1 MIGWELAPTLQHIF
15 YNTKGDIGME
25 EQNMD
30 ILERIHASYYQL
42 TATERKVAD
51 YVLAQHA
58 QVQFMSITQ
67 LADEC
72 DVADATISRFCRSL
86 KLKGFNAF
94 KIELA
99 RHSASNSADKKQEHP
114 TDTLVGRSLAVG
126 RLANDAVYQTIEL
139 VEPKQVLQAVELF
152 ENANRVL
159 CFGAGGSLLMA
170 QEFAHLFSTVTNK
183 FTAIADSHMQM
194 SAAATMSREDIM
206 VLFSYSGATNS
217 GIQLLELAKSRGIH
231 TILVT
236 RFPKSPAAN
245 LADVVL
251 RCGSNEGPFQFG
263 SVPAKVAQL
272 IVMDVLFQ
280 EYRYRNR
287 DICEDHIQN
296 IASALSGMHI

>member
-1 MIGWELAPTLQHIF
+1 
-15 YNTKGDIGME
+15 ME

-51 YVLAQHA
+51 YVLSQYA

-67 LADEC
+67 LADEGG
-72 DVADATISRFCRSL
+72 VADATISRFCRSL

-99 RHSASNSADKKQEHP
+99 RYSAGNGGKPKEKPSDS
-114 TDTLVGRSLAVG
+114 LVGRSLEVG
-126 RLANDAVYQTIEL
+126 RLASDAVYQTIEL
-139 VEPKQVLQAVELF
+139 VESQQVVKAVELF

-159 CFGAGGSLLMA
+159 CFGAGGSMLMA
-170 QEFAHLFSTVTNK
+170 QECAHLFSTVTGK
-183 FTAIADSHMQM
+183 FTAVCDQHMQM
-194 SAAATMSREDIM
+194 SAAATMSSEDVI
-206 VLFSYSGATNS
+206 VLFSYSGATTG
-217 GIQLLELAKSRGIH
+217 GIQLLELARSRNVR
-231 TILVT
+231 TVLVT
-236 RFPKSPAAN
+236 RFNKSPAAN

-272 IVMDVLFQ
+272 IVMDILFQ
-280 EYRYRNR
+280 EYCHRNR
-287 DICEDHIQN
+287 DLCEDHIQN
-296 IASALSGMHI
+296 IASALSGMHV

>member
-1 MIGWELAPTLQHIF
+1 M
-15 YNTKGDIGME
+15 D

-42 TATERKVAD
+42 TATERRVAD
-51 YVLAQHA
+51 YVLAQHT

-72 DVADATISRFCRSL
+72 GTAEATISRFCRSL

-99 RHSASNSADKKQEHP
+99 RHSATPVKPQEQP
-114 TDTLVGRSLAVG
+114 TDSLVGRSLEVG
-126 RLANDAVYQTIEL
+126 RLASDAVYQTVEL
-139 VEPKQVLQAVELF
+139 VEPVQVQKAVKLF
-152 ENANRVL
+152 EDASRVF
-159 CFGAGGSLLMA
+159 CFGAGGSMLMA

-194 SAAATMSREDIM
+194 SAAATMSRDDIM

-217 GIQLLELAKSRGIH
+217 GIQLLELAKSRGIR
-231 TILVT
+231 TVLVT
-236 RFPKSPAAN
+236 RFNKSPAAN

-263 SVPAKVAQL
+263 SVPAKIAQL

>member
-1 MIGWELAPTLQHIF
+1 
-15 YNTKGDIGME
+15 ME

-51 YVLAQHA
+51 YVLAQYA

-72 DVADATISRFCRSL
+72 GVADATISRFCRSL

-99 RHSASNSADKKQEHP
+99 RHSAGSVKQQELS
-114 TDTLVGRSLAVG
+114 TDTLSGRSQEVG
-126 RLANDAVYQTIEL
+126 RLAADAIAQTMEL
-139 VEPKQVLQAVELF
+139 VEPQQVQRAVTFFEQAS
-152 ENANRVL
+152 RVL
-159 CFGAGGSLLMA
+159 CFGAGGSMLMA

-194 SAAATMSREDIM
+194 SAAATMNQEDVI
-206 VLFSYSGATNS
+206 VLFSYSGATTG

-236 RFPKSPAAN
+236 RFNKSPAAK

-263 SVPAKVAQL
+263 SVPAKIAQL
-272 IVMDVLFQ
+272 IVMDLLFQ
-280 EYRYRNR
+280 EYRHRNR
-287 DICEDHIQN
+287 DNCEDHIQH

>member
-1 MIGWELAPTLQHIF
+1 M
-15 YNTKGDIGME
+15 D

-51 YVLAQHA
+51 FVIAQPE
-58 QVQFMSITQ
+58 QVKFMSITQ

-72 DVADATISRFCRSL
+72 GTADATISRFCRSL

-99 RHSASNSADKKQEHP
+99 RHSAGSGPKQASHDA
-114 TDTLVGRSLAVG
+114 DTLSGRIREVGRQATE
-126 RLANDAVYQTIEL
+126 AIHQTMDLIDPVQ
-139 VEPKQVLQAVELF
+139 VERAVELI
-152 ENANRVL
+152 ERAPRVI
-159 CFGAGGSLLMA
+159 CIGSGGSMLLA
-170 QEFAHLFSTVTNK
+170 TTFAHLFSTVTGK
-183 FTAIADSHMQM
+183 FQAIADSHTQM
-194 SAAATMSREDIM
+194 SAVATMGREDLVI
-206 VLFSYSGATNS
+206 LFSYSGATNA
-217 GIQLLELAKSRGIH
+217 GLQILELARERGIQ

-236 RFPKSPAAN
+236 RFLKSPAAS

-272 IVMDVLFQ
+272 IVMDVVFQ
-280 EYRYRNR
+280 EYCRRNR
-287 DICEDHIQN
+287 ESCEEN
-296 IASALSGMHI
+296 IESIAAALSDMHV

>member
-1 MIGWELAPTLQHIF
+1 
-15 YNTKGDIGME
+15 ME

-51 YVLAQHA
+51 FVLAQHS

-67 LADEC
+67 LAEVC
-72 DVADATISRFCRSL
+72 GTAEATISRFCRSL

-99 RHSASNSADKKQEHP
+99 RHSASSVKPQEQPADS
-114 TDTLVGRSLAVG
+114 LVGRSLEVG
-126 RLANDAVYQTIEL
+126 RLASDAVYQTIEL
-139 VEPKQVLQAVELF
+139 VESAQVKKAVEFF
-152 ENANRVL
+152 EDASRVL
-159 CFGAGGSLLMA
+159 CFGAGGSMLMA

-183 FTAIADSHMQM
+183 FTAISDSHMQM
-194 SAAATMSREDIM
+194 SAAATTNREDVI
-206 VLFSYSGATNS
+206 VLFSYSGATTG
-217 GIQLLELAKSRGIH
+217 GIQLLELAKNRGIR

-236 RFPKSPAAN
+236 RFNKSPAAN

-263 SVPAKVAQL
+263 SVPAKIAQL

-280 EYRYRNR
+280 EYRHRNQ

>member
-1 MIGWELAPTLQHIF
+1 M
-15 YNTKGDIGME
+15 D

-51 YVLAQHA
+51 FVLAQHS

-67 LADEC
+67 LAEVC
-72 DVADATISRFCRSL
+72 GTAEATISRFCRSL

-99 RHSASNSADKKQEHP
+99 RHSAGSTKPQDQPADS
-114 TDTLVGRSLAVG
+114 LMGRSLEVG
-126 RLANDAVYQTIEL
+126 RLASDAVYQTIEL
-139 VEPKQVLQAVELF
+139 VEPSQVLRAVEFF
-152 ENANRVL
+152 EDASRVL
-159 CFGAGGSLLMA
+159 CFGSGGSMLMA
-170 QEFAHLFSTVTNK
+170 QEFAHLFSTVTSK
-183 FTAIADSHMQM
+183 FTAISDSHMQM
-194 SAAATMSREDIM
+194 SAAATMHREDVI
-206 VLFSYSGATNS
+206 VLFSYSGATTT
-217 GIQLLELAKSRGIH
+217 GIQLLELAKSRGIR
-231 TILVT
+231 TVLVT
-236 RFPKSPAAN
+236 RFNKSPAAN

-296 IASALSGMHI
+296 IASALSDMHI

>member
-1 MIGWELAPTLQHIF
+1 
-15 YNTKGDIGME
+15 ME

-51 YVLAQHA
+51 YVLAQNA

-99 RHSASNSADKKQEHP
+99 RHCAAAATAKPQEYP
-114 TDTLVGRSLAVG
+114 TDTLVGRSLEVG
-126 RLANDAVYQTIEL
+126 RLANDAIYQTIEM
-139 VEPKQVLQAVELF
+139 VEPKKVQQAVEML
-152 ENANRVL
+152 ETANRVL
-159 CFGAGGSLLMA
+159 CFGAGGSMLMA
-170 QEFAHLFSTVTNK
+170 QEFAHLFSTVTGK
-183 FTAIADSHMQM
+183 FSAICDSHIQM
-194 SAAATMSREDIM
+194 SAVATMSREDVI
-206 VLFSYSGATNS
+206 VLFSYSGATTG
-217 GIQLLELAKSRGIH
+217 GIQLLELAKSRGIRS
-231 TILVT
+231 ILVT
-236 RFPKSPAAN
+236 RFHKSPAAN

-263 SVPAKVAQL
+263 SVPAKIAQL

-280 EYRYRNR
+280 EYCRRNR
-287 DICEDHIQN
+287 ESCEDNIQS
-296 IASALSGMHI
+296 IASALSGMHV

>member
-1 MIGWELAPTLQHIF
+1 
-15 YNTKGDIGME
+15 ME

-51 YVLAQHA
+51 FVLSQHT

-72 DVADATISRFCRSL
+72 GTAEATISRFCRSL

-99 RHSASNSADKKQEHP
+99 RHSAPSSPRKQEHSANTP
-114 TDTLVGRSLAVG
+114 AGRCQEVG
-126 RLANDAVYQTIEL
+126 RLATDAVAQTIEL
-139 VEPKQVLQAVELF
+139 VDHKLVQQAVELI
-152 ENANRVL
+152 ELAPRVM
-159 CFGAGGSLLMA
+159 CIGSGGSMVLA
-170 QEFAHLFSTVTNK
+170 SECAHMFSTVTGK
-183 FTAIADSHMQM
+183 FYSVAGSHMQM
-194 SAAATMSREDIM
+194 SAAATLEKNSIIL
-206 VLFSYSGATNS
+206 LFSYSGATTN
-217 GIQLLELAKSRGIH
+217 GIQVLELAKTRGIK
-231 TILVT
+231 TILIT

-263 SVPAKVAQL
+263 SVAAKIAQL
-272 IVMDVLFQ
+272 VVVDVLFQ
-280 EYRYRNR
+280 EYYSRNQE
-287 DICEDHIQN
+287 ICEENIQS
-296 IASALSGMHI
+296 IASALSDMHI

>member
-1 MIGWELAPTLQHIF
+1 
-15 YNTKGDIGME
+15 ME

-51 YVLAQHA
+51 FVLAQHA

-99 RHSASNSADKKQEHP
+99 RYSAGNASSKKQEHP
-114 TDTLVGRSLAVG
+114 TDTTVGRSLAVG

-139 VEPKQVLQAVELF
+139 VEPAQVLRAVEMF
-152 ENANRVL
+152 EDAGRVL
-159 CFGAGGSLLMA
+159 CFGAGGSMLMA
-170 QEFAHLFSTVTNK
+170 QEFAHLFSTVTGK
-183 FTAIADSHMQM
+183 FTAIGDSHMQM
-194 SAAATMSREDIM
+194 SAVATMSREDVI
-206 VLFSYSGATNS
+206 VLFSYSGATTG
-217 GIQLLELAKSRGIH
+217 GIQLLELAKTRGIRS
-231 TILVT
+231 ILVT
-236 RFPKSPAAN
+236 RFNKSPAAN

-263 SVPAKVAQL
+263 SIPAKIAQL

-280 EYRYRNR
+280 EYCYRNR
-287 DICEDHIQN
+287 DICEDNIQS